1 MDTTEK
7 KKASPVPKIILGLIL
22 LVGGY
27 FLFTSIRF
35 SQTHETTDNAQ
46 VEANLVPAIA
56 RIGGYVRNVYVRDY
70 AQVRKGDT
78 LLTIDPAEFQIA
90 IAQAEADLAQAQA
103 DIANARA
110 QVGAIS
116 ANVNVARANEQAA
129 EVRLTKASADL
140 NRDAQLFKEASIT
153 RRQLD
158 DTRSNLDNN
167 QKAIT
172 VAKNQIMATSATQA
186 GASALI
192 RRAEAVLKA
201 REAALDNARLRLSY
215 TTVIAPISGK
225 TGKNSLAQ
233 GQYLN
238 SGTILFN
245 IVDDSKHWV
254 VANFKET
261 QLKHLRE
268 GKEVMVKLDAYP
280 DATLKG
286 KIVSLSDATGAK
298 FSLLPPDNSTG
309 NFVKITQRLPVKIAI
324 EDEGE
329 LKGKLRAGLSV
340 EVESENE

>member
-1 MDTTEK
+1 MDAPA

-27 FLFTSIRF
+27 FLFNSIRF
-35 SQTHETTDNAQ
+35 ARTHETTDNAQ
-46 VEANLVPAIA
+46 IEANLVPAIA
-56 RIGGYVRNVYVRDY
+56 RVAGYVKKVYVRDY
-70 AQVRKGDT
+70 STVKKGDT
-78 LLTIDPAEFQIA
+78 LISIDPAEFEIA
-90 IAQAEADLAQAQA
+90 VAQAEADLAQAQA

-129 EVRLTKASADL
+129 EVRLTKTNADL
-140 NRDAQLFKEASIT
+140 SRDAQLFKEASIT

-158 DTRSNLDNN
+158 DTRANVDNN

-172 VAKNQIMATSATQA
+172 VAKNQIAATSATQA
-186 GASALI
+186 GASAQI
-192 RRAEAVLKA
+192 RRAEATLKA
-201 REAALDNARLRLSY
+201 RQAALDNARLRLTY

-233 GQYLN
+233 GQYVN
-238 SGTILFN
+238 AGTTLFN

-261 QLKHLRE
+261 QLGHLKE
-268 GKEVMVKLDAYP
+268 GKEVIIKLDAYP
-280 DATLKG
+280 DTELKG
-286 KIVSLSDATGAK
+286 KIVSFSDATGAK

-324 EDEGE
+324 DDEGE